1 MTDEPWSRRPFSSET
16 AAYFFGRSKVQRPAR
31 LLTEVTRD
39 GLRFQELILHVEGGA
54 EAPATVIS
62 NGSAA
67 GPGAVICHGGF
78 DDGRRFFLAE
88 AMDLARL
95 GVTVVLPVTRVPRP
109 RPGPVG
115 AAAVIRTGVLTQ
127 LAALD
132 HLDQRLDRGGPL
144 CFLGHSGGGMLGAYL
159 SGVDARLQRIVIF
172 GYGVGTFGRLARADG
187 VQLARPLTDDD
198 EQMIDWLDVSHFV
211 GQPNPRSLLV
221 QHGLFDDAVPI
232 AEGRALFAAAAAP
245 KQWAEYD
252 CGHDVSTPAAQ
263 ADRRSFITSAS

>member
-1 MTDEPWSRRPFSSET
+1 M
-16 AAYFFGRSKVQRPAR
+16 
-31 LLTEVTRD
+31 
-39 GLRFQELILHVEGGA
+39 HVEGSV

-78 DDGRRFFLAE
+78 EDGRRFFLAE
-88 AMDLARL
+88 AMDLARW
-95 GVTVVLPVTRVPRP
+95 GVTVVLPVTRVPHP
-109 RPGPVG
+109 RPAPVA

-132 HLDQRLDRGGPL
+132 HLEERLGRQSPL

-159 SGVDARLQRIVIF
+159 SALDSRLHRVVIF
-172 GYGVGTFGRLARADG
+172 GYGVGTFDRLVRADSLE
-187 VQLARPLTDDD
+187 LARPLTDDD
-198 EQMIDWLDVSHFV
+198 ELMIDWLDVSHYV

-221 QHGLFDDAVPI
+221 QYGRLDDAVPI
-232 AEGRALFAAAAAP
+232 DEARALFAAAVP
-245 KQWAEYD
+245 SKQWAEYD

-263 ADRRSFITSAS
+263 ADRRTFITSAGHQ